1 MNNLE
6 LNKEIELEVSHN
18 QIYERLL
25 AVEAKVDKLDKSTEE
40 VVNAFNAAQG
50 AFMVL
55 EWIARAVKPIIIVG
69 AFFGAIW
76 LAIDNKLHK

>member
-1 MNNLE
+1 MNE
-6 LNKEIELEVSHN
+6 EVSHN

-69 AFFGAIW
+69 AFFGALW